1 MHFCIKTPNGILVI
15 EIFILLDGIS
25 ALTVHLSVPLADF
38 TGGKASQPVFFQL
51 TDYCGLVHL

>member
-25 ALTVHLSVPLADF
+25 ALSAHPLVLLADF
-38 TGGKASQPVFFQL
+38 TGGKESQLVFFQL
-51 TDYCGLVHL
+51 TDYRRLVHF